1 MKVFMAGATRM
12 GFLKSQA
19 LITELS
25 KLSAKPLASLAKV
38 LAERG
43 AITARSAQLRSW
55 MWRTGSPRHFHELH
69 SSSSAKISS
78 TLLLRSASS
87 GRKCL
92 LC

>member
-38 LAERG
+38 LAESG
-43 AITARSAQLRSW
+43 AITARSAQFRSW
-55 MWRTGSPRHFHELH
+55 M
-69 SSSSAKISS
+69 
-78 TLLLRSASS
+78 
-87 GRKCL
+87 
-92 LC
+92 